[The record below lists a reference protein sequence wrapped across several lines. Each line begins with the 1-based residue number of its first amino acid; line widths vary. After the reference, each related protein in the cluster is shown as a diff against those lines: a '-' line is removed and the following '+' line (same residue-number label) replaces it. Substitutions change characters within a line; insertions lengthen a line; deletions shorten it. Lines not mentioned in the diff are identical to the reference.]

1 MAPALGKRPR
11 SAGGA
16 GSGKTCVHGKAQA
29 GYFCKECP
37 GKGICDHG
45 RERNKC
51 KECGGASVC
60 EHGKMRYRCK
70 ECVRSS
76 RIRVGAV
83 EAATE
88 AKVEIKEE
96 PEDVEDPGEE
106 DDSL

>member
-16 GSGKTCVHGKAQA
+16 GSGKICVHGKAQA

-51 KECGGASVC
+51 KECGGRERLRA
-60 EHGKMRYRCK
+60 R
-70 ECVRSS
+70 
-76 RIRVGAV
+76 
-83 EAATE
+83 EAANP
-88 AKVEIKEE
+88 VQG
-96 PEDVEDPGEE
+96 VRGRGH
-106 DDSL
+106 L